1 MTSLWKELNRR
12 NVVRV
17 GVAYVI
23 AAWISLQ
30 VIEYFVNVTEAPN
43 WILQL
48 LTLLAGMGLL
58 GVLVFAW
65 VYEMT
70 PEGLRRDKDVDPSQS
85 ITAETGAK
93 LNRVIIGLLVVLIA
107 VIGIQYV
114 VTPIPQE
121 TSSPIAGAAASI
133 AVLPFEDY
141 SEAKD
146 QEYFSKGIAE
156 EILNLLAKTNA
167 LRVAART
174 SSFAFA
180 DSDTDIR
187 EIGRKLD
194 VATVLEGSIRKAGP
208 KIRITAQL
216 IDVDNGYHLWS
227 ETYDRDYTD
236 IFKIQ
241 DEIAA
246 SIIDSLRVHLL
257 GEEAKSMVSERA
269 SNVDA
274 YSAYLIGKERMSLRT
289 TEDIEAAKR
298 KFEEAIAIDPDFA
311 PAHAQLAHAAI
322 LLGEWQYGGQDKTN
336 EEVDAIV
343 TPHLDKAL
351 ALAPNLPEAVAIKG
365 LQHLKRFR
373 YAEAELA
380 FDKAIELNPNYALAY
395 SWRAESDFLQGH
407 FQQMLAGREKAY
419 ELDPMSLEISASL
432 AFDYRSFGRPE
443 DAQRIIDR
451 MFDLHPKHKLAY
463 EAALQNLDAH
473 GREADTLLMADN
485 ALADYPDDE
494 NFKDWKAWILLEI
507 GANEEARAVGFD
519 TATAMSYMLEGKF
532 TEAKKI
538 YDRRHKDDEENIWA
552 LYDLASYYQ
561 IHGLES
567 EKGQFKQTVDDLLAV
582 TDKRGFPWR
591 ERCNTALIPLLRDV
605 GYEKEANEIL
615 SICRDWFESRLEAG
629 YFCPCTWGNL
639 VQFTLLDGNYELG
652 MQRALQWLDDGDS
665 AAYVKLPNTPIDLL
679 KEHPKY
685 SEFMRRNAEE
695 MARERERY
703 VSLRSQPDQK
713 PN

>member
-1 MTSLWKELNRR
+1 MKSFWKELNRR

-17 GVAYVI
+17 GIAYVLVSWVI
-23 AAWISLQ
+23 AQ
-30 VIEYFVNVTEAPN
+30 VAEFAFENFGAPDWLLKSFVV
-43 WILQL
+43 ILIL
-48 LTLLAGMGLL
+48 GLP

-65 VYEMT
+65 AFEMT
-70 PEGLRRDKDVDPSQS
+70 PDGLKRDKDVDLSKS
-85 ITAETGAK
+85 ITAETGTK
-93 LNRVIIGLLVVLIA
+93 LNRVIVGLLVVLIA
-107 VIGIQYV
+107 VLGLEYV
-114 VTPIPQE
+114 IAPQQLNR
-121 TSSPIAGAAASI
+121 PAADPDGPASI

-180 DSDTDIR
+180 ESDTDIR

-194 VATVLEGSIRKAGP
+194 VSTVLEGSIRKAGP

-257 GEEAKSMVSERA
+257 GEEEQAMVSERA

-274 YSAYLIGKERMSLRT
+274 YSAYLIGKERMALRT
-289 TEDIEAAKR
+289 QEDIEAAKL

-311 PAHAQLAHAAI
+311 PAHAQLAHAAL
-322 LLGEWQYGGQDKTN
+322 LLGEWQYGGQDKS
-336 EEVDAIV
+336 EEEIDAIV
-343 TPHLDKAL
+343 TPHLDRAL
-351 ALAPNLPEAVAIKG
+351 ALAPNLPEAVAIRG
-365 LQHLKRFR
+365 LQLHKRFR
-373 YAEAELA
+373 YAEAESA

-419 ELDPMSLEISASL
+419 ALDPMSLEISASL
-432 AFDYRSFGRPE
+432 AFDYRSFGRPA

-463 EAALQNLDAH
+463 EAAMQNLDAH
-473 GREADTLLMADN
+473 GREADTLLMADK

-494 NFKDWKAWILLEI
+494 NFKDWKAWILLEV
-507 GANEEARAVGFD
+507 GAYDAARAVGVES
-519 TATAMSYMLEGKF
+519 ATAMTYMLEGRYD
-532 TEAKKI
+532 EAKAI
-538 YDRRHKDDEENIWA
+538 YDRRRAKDPDSVFELFN
-552 LYDLASYYQ
+552 LAEYYKTRS
-561 IHGLES
+561 LEA
-567 EKGQFKQTVDDLLAV
+567 EKGQFRQTVDDLIAL
-582 TDKRGFPWR
+582 TDSRGFPWR
-591 ERCNTALIPLLRDV
+591 ERCNTALIPLLDGV
-605 GYEKEANEIL
+605 GYTSEADNIRG
-615 SICRDWFESRLEAG
+615 ICRDWFESRLSAG
-629 YFCPCTWGNL
+629 YFCPCTWANL
-639 VQFTLLDGNYELG
+639 VLFTALDGDYELA
-652 MQRALQWLDDGDS
+652 MQRALKWLDDGDS
-665 AAYVKLPNTPIDLL
+665 AAFLELPNSGIDLL
-679 KEHPKY
+679 KDQPEY
-685 SEFMRRNAEE
+685 GEFLRRNAEE
-695 MARERERY
+695 VARERERY
-703 VSLRSQPDQK
+703 FRLRAQ
-713 PN
+713 